1 MGQTQFGGI
10 QPGLVTDKEV
20 EYEIIAAFVDE
31 TKINCRNL
39 EIRFF
44 FSFFFFFSECIKLL
58 PAAEAHNA
66 FFSHETISSLVF
78 CFFFSFL
85 FFCFVFC

>member
-20 EYEIIAAFVDE
+20 AFEIIAAFVDE
-31 TKINCRNL
+31 TKTNCRNL

-44 FSFFFFFSECIKLL
+44 FFFFECIKLL

-66 FFSHETISSLVF
+66 FFSHETI
-78 CFFFSFL
+78 
-85 FFCFVFC
+85 